1 MGGGRLIEMTLEW
14 QKVSL
19 LGREAE
25 KRETQGEKKKKIPV
39 HLILM
44 RADASVKNK
53 RPWGRE
59 EKFES
64 KTQIESDR
72 T

>member
-1 MGGGRLIEMTLEW
+1 MDER
-14 QKVSL
+14 QKK
-19 LGREAE
+19 EKTQAE
-25 KRETQGEKKKKIPV
+25 NKKKIPV

>member
-1 MGGGRLIEMTLEW
+1 MRRLWSDRKYHYLDER
-14 QKVSL
+14 QKK
-19 LGREAE
+19 E
-25 KRETQGEKKKKIPV
+25 KTQGENKKKIPV

-44 RADASVKNK
+44 KVDASVKNK

-64 KTQIESDR
+64 KTQIESDG